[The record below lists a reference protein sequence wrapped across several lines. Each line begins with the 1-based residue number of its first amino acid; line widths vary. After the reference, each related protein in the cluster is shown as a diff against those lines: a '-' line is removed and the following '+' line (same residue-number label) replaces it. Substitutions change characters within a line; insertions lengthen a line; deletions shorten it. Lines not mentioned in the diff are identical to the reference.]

1 MTDQGKYTEEL
12 HSNQAAGQLILAI
25 GVALHRCGAAA
36 HHIEGA
42 LSGLAS
48 SLLAGGQFFVTPTAI
63 IAEMESMNGERE
75 LRLVRVRPQGIELD
89 RLSSIDEI
97 GDQVIRREISIIEA
111 MDRIDRLDSG
121 ARRPVVTLFQM
132 LSFIL
137 ATASFCAFL
146 QGSIRETLVAGSLG
160 VLVWLWLRWTQPQAT
175 MGEIAEP
182 LAGFLMALFVSALT
196 HLQPLRQEIVIL
208 SGLIVLIPGLSITI
222 ALSELSTKNL
232 VAGTARLTGAITELL
247 KLSFAVALGSQLLPS
262 LRTELDPTSLWDSQ
276 LIHYLPSIVLVAAAG
291 LAFAGLF
298 KVRRRDIPWVVAGA
312 LISYYSTSWGGLWLG
327 ASLGVFVGGIA
338 LKSFSNAFARLL
350 RRPALTVLFP
360 GLIIMVPGSFGFRAF
375 NLMFAKD
382 LNQSIALGFEL
393 IIIAVALVA
402 GLSLGQFLIH
412 PRRNV

>member
-1 MTDQGKYTEEL
+1 MLDTGKPTEAV
-12 HSNQAAGQLILAI
+12 AAGQEAVRLIMAM

-42 LSGLAS
+42 LSALAAA
-48 SLLAGGQFFVTPTAI
+48 LMVRGQFFVTPTAI
-63 IAEMESMNGERE
+63 IGEMEQLDGERN

-97 GDQVIRREISIIEA
+97 GDQIIRKEISISEA
-111 MDRIDRLDSG
+111 LRRIDELDSQPK
-121 ARRPVVTLFQM
+121 RPVMTMFQM

-146 QGSIRETLVAGSLG
+146 NGSLRETIISGLLG
-160 VLVWLWLRWTQPQAT
+160 VMVWLWLRWTQPQAK

-182 LAGFLMALFVSALT
+182 LAGFLMALVVSALT
-196 HLQPLRQEIVIL
+196 HVLVLRQEIVIL

-232 VAGTARLTGAITELL
+232 MAGTARLTGAITELL
-247 KLSFAVALGSQLLPS
+247 KLSFAVALGSQLVPS
-262 LRTELDPTSLWDSQ
+262 RRMELDPTDFMDFQ
-276 LIHYLPSIVLVAAAG
+276 LIDHLPSIFLVMGAG

-298 KVRRRDIPWVVAGA
+298 QVRRRDFSWVILAA
-312 LISYYSTSWGGLWLG
+312 IISYYSTKWGGLWLG
-327 ASLGVFVGGIA
+327 ASLGVFVGGIC
-338 LKSFSNAFARLL
+338 LKSFSNAYARLL

-393 IIIAVALVA
+393 VIIAVALVA